1 MIHRFVLALAL
12 GASFPAAAQLAVP
25 SSIDQARTCPL
36 QLVGASA
43 SHELLFHLF
52 TFPPSVVS
60 GTARLSI
67 PSAAGLAVDA
77 VSLQC
82 FVDPAAAPSGTM
94 SCGAPIVAGDAI
106 TTDCTITAAMFPRQ
120 CRFHASLRATTAG
133 VFNAGVS
140 FFGSFNGGTAIA
152 GGDEFRI
159 DAIDLQDY
167 IMDSGFEPG
176 HGLSDPVCND

>member
-12 GASFPAAAQLAVP
+12 GVSFPAAAQLVVP
-25 SSIDQARTCPL
+25 SSIDPDRTCPV

-52 TFPPSVVS
+52 TFPPSVVN

-67 PSAAGLAVDA
+67 PSTADVAVDA

-82 FVDPAAAPSGTM
+82 FDPSSASTGTM
-94 SCGAPIVAGDAI
+94 SCGAPVIAGDTI

-120 CRFHASLRATTAG
+120 CRFHAALRAGSAG
-133 VFNAGVS
+133 VVNAGVY
-140 FFGSFNGGTAIA
+140 FFGSLNAGTAIA
-152 GGDEFRI
+152 GGGEFRI
-159 DAIDLQDY
+159 DAIELLDY

-176 HGLSDPVCND
+176 PGLSDPVCND